1 MRVLGVF
8 AQVGT
13 IKAKQEMGSDRQ
25 VQNTVLSNLKPDDFR
40 HQKVPLLWQLSNS
53 PRRLQLAPARAVKR
67 EFSHR
72 WPFLALFPGEKEL
85 RVAKIKSV

>member
-1 MRVLGVF
+1 MSVLGVF

-13 IKAKQEMGSDRQ
+13 IKAKQEMRNGRE

-53 PRRLQLAPARAVKR
+53 PHRLQLAPADAIKR
-67 EFSHR
+67 EFSHC
-72 WPFLALFPGEKEL
+72 WPFLALFPGEKEVG
-85 RVAKIKSV
+85 VAKIKSV

>member
-1 MRVLGVF
+1 MPGVF

-13 IKAKQEMGSDRQ
+13 IKATQEMRTGTE

-40 HQKVPLLWQLSNS
+40 HQKVPFLWQLSNS
-53 PRRLQLAPARAVKR
+53 PHRLQLAPADAVKR

-72 WPFLALFPGEKEL
+72 WPFLALHPGEKEV
-85 RVAKIKSV
+85 RVAKMKSV